1 MNLGQEHETLEFKK
15 STGELKEGIQSIV
28 AILNKHGGGELYF
41 GVRSDGEVLG
51 QEVSEKTLRT
61 ISQEI
66 GNNIEPKIFPD
77 IKKLILDE
85 KAVAYISFA
94 GDSGPYFA
102 DGRAYIRVADSD
114 RQMSSEKL
122 KEYIINKN
130 VDKNPWDSSPSN
142 KTIGDVDEKLLKNYV
157 KQANEVERIDF
168 KYTNKQE
175 TLERL
180 GVIEDG
186 RLTNAAKI
194 MFCQNVDIEV
204 QMATFATNE
213 RLTFTDIRREH
224 GSILDLIRIAEKYIK
239 DTMRWRVEFDGSLE
253 RKEIPEV
260 PVKAIREALVN
271 SFCHRN
277 YLIPQTN
284 EVAIFKDRIEIYNA
298 GTFPEG
304 LTPNDFIEG
313 TARSYKRNEQL
324 AQLLYYPKEVES
336 FGTGFKRIKNAC
348 DEIGTEFAFEKHTH
362 GFAIIFRRKE
372 IEYSDMSDKMTD
384 KMTDKNSGRE
394 KQIIEFLSKKEF
406 ITNKT
411 ACDLLDVSDATAKRL
426 LKGMTDK
433 GLVDSIGE
441 RKSRKYILK
450 K

>member
-1 MNLGQEHETLEFKK
+1 MNLGQENETLEFKK
-15 STGELKEGIQSIV
+15 STGELKEGLQSIV

-41 GVRSDGEVLG
+41 GVRNDGEVCG
-51 QEVSEKTLRT
+51 QEVTEQTLRK
-61 ISQEI
+61 IAQEI
-66 GNNIEPKIFPD
+66 SNKIEPKIFPE
-77 IKKLILDE
+77 IRKLIFDE
-85 KAVAYISFA
+85 KAVAHVSFT
-94 GDSGPYFA
+94 GDNVPYFV

-114 RQMSSEKL
+114 KQMPPEKL
-122 KEYIINKN
+122 TEYILNKN
-130 VDKNPWDSSPSN
+130 TAKKPWDRSPSN
-142 KTIGDVDEKLLKNYV
+142 KTIDDVDEKLLKNYV

-175 TLERL
+175 VLERL
-180 GVIEDG
+180 GAIEDG
-186 RLTNAAKI
+186 KLTNAARI

-271 SFCHRN
+271 SFCHRD

-313 TARSYKRNEQL
+313 SARSYKRNEQL

-348 DEIGTEFAFEKHTH
+348 DEIGAEFTFEKHKY
-362 GFAIIFRRKE
+362 GFALIFHRKE
-372 IEYSDMSDKMTD
+372 IEYSGVTDKMTD
-384 KMTDKNSGRE
+384 KMTDKNSSRE
-394 KQIIEFLSKKEF
+394 KQIMEYLSKNEF
-406 ITNKT
+406 ITNKIV
-411 ACDLLDVSDATAKRL
+411 CNLCEVSDATSKRL
-426 LKGMTDK
+426 LKEMTDK
-433 GLVDSIGE
+433 GLLDAVGE
-441 RKSRKYILK
+441 RKARKYILK